1 MAVPQRDSVSGVISR
16 FLARRVRCVAYALA
30 AALFVLASSVADP
43 ALAAPRYGHAAIV
56 ERDGATVF
64 ERDGRP
70 FFLYGAAFFYE
81 RLPRA
86 SWDASMDA
94 LARIGINT
102 LDLYV
107 PWNWHELS
115 DGDFDFD
122 GRTNP
127 RRDLHEVLRLAAAHD
142 FAIVLRPGP
151 VVRNEWRNGGY
162 PAWLL
167 ERPEY
172 AMPRHDLLE
181 GRYPPIATLQNAHSD
196 DAARAWMANATH
208 TYYARRWLE
217 RVLREC
223 APVADRIL
231 AVALDDDQGAYIDNQ
246 TYPAPHLRAYLAWLR
261 GVVHGVTGDDELTF
275 VNTYQ
280 MKVPSSSPVWAMG
293 NWYQSE
299 AYALGEHDL
308 AQLELSFGM
317 LATRPHQPLFASE
330 FQAGWLEGAGDARPR
345 AADPANTELALATM
359 LGDGARGIVNFPA
372 QDTLDP
378 PGWEAPFANA
388 FYAWDAALDLA
399 GTPGARY
406 APTAAFGAF
415 VGRFN
420 AELAAAPVARDA
432 AIAYFGGSFAPARTT
447 NELIGDAAARL
458 EEAQAA
464 CRAAGLSC
472 AVVDPRVAD
481 LRPFRVLIAPAPHV
495 GTVPPLE
502 PVVAARLRA
511 FARGG
516 GLIDAGSPTADGL
529 LADLAR
535 ARRVPVVL
543 GIPNATLARATTGGA
558 ARGFLVAANYANA
571 PLAVARA
578 SVALAATHRVSLRA
592 FTIPAHRALV
602 EALDANGNVLGVVS
616 NPARDAARAPAG
628 DAAASSPAREAG
640 TPAPAGADAGVPIR
654 NDARLPVAPFEPV
667 APGTARAYRSDAFA
681 DGGLEVVLDNG
692 IVRLVVA
699 PDAGARAFVFEDVAT
714 GRNVFSSVGGLRDDV
729 AIEPALSTSDRIAR
743 YTHDFPAGT
752 FNRPYDVVVGA
763 DGGDA
768 RARFSYDA
776 PDVVPAGAR
785 FDREIA
791 LEPNARSFEVDER
804 FSPDGAADAGVS
816 DAGAQRGVV
825 VTSLV
830 VGDGADAGTRIVL
843 SPATESP
850 DALGYFDPA
859 THELATIAWR
869 AGDVE
874 RAAIVRRPDSIVVRL
889 TLSPGKRA
897 RMRYGN
903 LSAADEPAARA
914 ALEAE
919 DRAAQARPSE
929 RRSGA

>member
-16 FLARRVRCVAYALA
+16 FLARRARCAAYALA

-495 GTVPPLE
+495 ATVPPLE

-543 GIPNATLARATTGGA
+543 TVHDPRPHTGSDADFVARGLVFRERLRADAAAYHVHGPHCERELRATRQVDRPLISTAHGAMFIPTPDTRRPREPLSLLFFGRMEAYKGLETLLDAADMLRAQGRTFRLIVAGRGPELAR
-558 ARGFLVAANYANA
+558 LA
-571 PLAVARA
+571 PRLREPDVELHDRFISHDEAIVLFQRA
-578 SVALAATHRVSLRA
+578 SVVVGPYRDATQSGIVASAFGNGRPVVVSAVGGLPDFVTHGRDGFVVPPDDPAALAAALAPLLADDGLAEALAAGVAAKLRA
-592 FTIPAHRALV
+592 ELGWDTIATRLESFYREVIAAHRATAAHPI
-602 EALDANGNVLGVVS
+602 EAC
-616 NPARDAARAPAG
+616 P
-628 DAAASSPAREAG
+628 
-640 TPAPAGADAGVPIR
+640 
-654 NDARLPVAPFEPV
+654 
-667 APGTARAYRSDAFA
+667 
-681 DGGLEVVLDNG
+681 
-692 IVRLVVA
+692 
-699 PDAGARAFVFEDVAT
+699 
-714 GRNVFSSVGGLRDDV
+714 
-729 AIEPALSTSDRIAR
+729 
-743 YTHDFPAGT
+743 
-752 FNRPYDVVVGA
+752 
-763 DGGDA
+763 
-768 RARFSYDA
+768 
-776 PDVVPAGAR
+776 
-785 FDREIA
+785 
-791 LEPNARSFEVDER
+791 
-804 FSPDGAADAGVS
+804 
-816 DAGAQRGVV
+816 
-825 VTSLV
+825 
-830 VGDGADAGTRIVL
+830 
-843 SPATESP
+843 
-850 DALGYFDPA
+850 
-859 THELATIAWR
+859 
-869 AGDVE
+869 
-874 RAAIVRRPDSIVVRL
+874 
-889 TLSPGKRA
+889 
-897 RMRYGN
+897 
-903 LSAADEPAARA
+903 
-914 ALEAE
+914 
-919 DRAAQARPSE
+919 
-929 RRSGA
+929 